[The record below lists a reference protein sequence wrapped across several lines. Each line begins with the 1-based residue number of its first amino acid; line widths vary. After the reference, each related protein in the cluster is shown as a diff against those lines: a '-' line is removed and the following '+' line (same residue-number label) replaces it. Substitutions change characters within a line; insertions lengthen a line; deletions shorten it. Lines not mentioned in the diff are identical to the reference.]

1 MRLQHPRTLRG
12 QLVKSLPYLEP
23 NNIWICPLMLAL
35 CIWTWTMEILWIF
48 TTIAVTILTQE
59 EGWSWDTHHLDV
71 EFDNKFA
78 TRADLLVENTALL
91 TGFPAYEMDH
101 TTTSDLIL
109 STHYW
114 RAAKKKSGTALTEN
128 EILFFISVCFNQENI
143 LNLNLIY
150 RDTLYTCHWSWTPCC
165 WRDDVTPGHLTW
177 RWSVDTQCIW
187 HGSGGWH
194 GPGPGHSVWSQ
205 AVIGLNLRLKIK
217 TFEKIL
223 ALAEIL
229 LQQKY

>member
-1 MRLQHPRTLRG
+1 MSPTTFE
-12 QLVKSLPYLEP
+12 SA
-23 NNIWICPLMLAL
+23 PLMLAL
-35 CIWTWTMEILWIF
+35 CLWTWTMDKLWIF
-48 TTIAVTILTQE
+48 ATVAVTILIQE
-59 EGWSWDTHHLDV
+59 EGWTWYNYHLDADL

-78 TRADLLVENTALL
+78 TGADLLLENTTLL
-91 TGFPAYEMDH
+91 TGYLAFKMDH
-101 TTTSDLIL
+101 TPTSDLSL